1 MKKHGKIENAFK
13 RLCQRCCKHFISMV
27 SFASYLQIVEGLW
40 EIILYPL
47 LIALPAFFYFG
58 MLYVWMMAGV
68 WAVLGYTVVV
78 FVPIVIVL
86 IKREKEYIKCLNRQ

>member
-1 MKKHGKIENAFK
+1 
-13 RLCQRCCKHFISMV
+13 MV